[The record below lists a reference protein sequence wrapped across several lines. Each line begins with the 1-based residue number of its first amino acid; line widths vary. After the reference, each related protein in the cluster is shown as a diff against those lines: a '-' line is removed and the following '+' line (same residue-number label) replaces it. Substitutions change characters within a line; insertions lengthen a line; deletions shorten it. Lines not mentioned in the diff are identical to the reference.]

1 MRTPARALL
10 DSPSTRPPMLRA
22 LTLAAALALPAARH
36 AGAQDRFTPA
46 IAGAPES
53 TVRNGYVVNHRREA
67 VQRELTARPPT
78 EAELG
83 VRLPAGAQ
91 LRAEL
96 TARQIVQY
104 HPVWRV
110 YQYRVALSKE
120 ELARHFT
127 GQGLRYEASEGRV
140 YFPGATREQGDFMDG
155 LGDAA
160 LGGFRIWRALPE
172 GAAGRR

>member
-1 MRTPARALL
+1 
-10 DSPSTRPPMLRA
+10 MLRA
-22 LTLAAALALPAARH
+22 LALTAALVLPAARD
-36 AGAQDRFTPA
+36 AGAQDRFTPV

-83 VRLPAGAQ
+83 VRLPPGAQ
-91 LRAEL
+91 LRHEL
-96 TARQIVQY
+96 SARQIVQY
-104 HPVWRV
+104 HPVWRI
-110 YQYRVALSKE
+110 YQYRVALPKE

-127 GQGLRYEASEGRV
+127 AQGLRYEASEGRA
-140 YFPGATREQGDFMDG
+140 YFPNATRDRGDFIDG

-160 LGGFRIWRALPE
+160 LTGLRIWRALPE